1 MMSYQLATKQES
13 TPAHGGVF
21 YNATKFHIDVGSSDN
36 FILSGE
42 AGGLGNTAVDD
53 VVTLT
58 ITDQNDSNNKATYK
72 YDYSNGCSGK
82 ITSIGPVNLNLQIE
96 AFNSLR
102 GKTVKAFITFSDKCG
117 GFESGTNFWLCLK
130 S

>member
-1 MMSYQLATKQES
+1 MKCFQLATIQEN

-21 YNATKFHIDVGSSDN
+21 YSATKYHIDVGLSDN

-42 AGGLGNTAVDD
+42 TGGLGNTSVDD

-58 ITDQNDSNNKATYK
+58 ITDQNDPNNKATYT

-82 ITSIGPVNLNLQIE
+82 ITPMAPVNLNLQIE
-96 AFNSLR
+96 AFNLLR
-102 GKTVKAFITFSDKCG
+102 GKKVKAFIEFNDKCG